1 MTENPNT
8 NIWTWL
14 DSGPEIRA
22 NARLLMA
29 RPIRK
34 SYRPQKTQGLW
45 THCLSTIWQPAWLQ
59 FSSSDPL
66 RAHSCI
72 KCSCETDSVSVW
84 TETTT
89 LYVSDISAGNA
100 AFNKIIIFPPQT
112 HRHTSHCS
120 PTRTFRHID
129 KHTTSHLWH
138 KKSSRA
144 SRNTQ
149 AASGVTQQ
157 PLLIFAKETQNL
169 AVLFLHSLLPQ
180 LLQVR
185 SCEEVVFL
193 IHQLTERHH
202 RSKVNITKLN

>member
-14 DSGPEIRA
+14 DSGPEIWA
-22 NARLLMA
+22 NTRLLMA

-34 SYRPQKTQGLW
+34 SKNPGPLNTLLIDRLTTCLAPVQLIRPTESSQLHRMQLW
-45 THCLSTIWQPAWLQ
+45 NW
-59 FSSSDPL
+59 
-66 RAHSCI
+66 
-72 KCSCETDSVSVW
+72 SVSVW

-89 LYVSDISAGNA
+89 LSVSDISAGNT
-100 AFNKIIIFPPQT
+100 AFNKIILFPPQT
-112 HRHTSHCS
+112 QTHKHTHTSPCS

-144 SRNTQ
+144 SCDTQ
-149 AASGVTQQ
+149 TASGVTQQ
-157 PLLIFAKETQNL
+157 PLLIFPKETQNL
-169 AVLFLHSLLPQ
+169 AVLFLRSLLSQ

-193 IHQLTERHH
+193 ILQLTEWQRW
-202 RSKVNITKLN
+202 T